1 MFYDDDAVLSHF
13 ERCSAPRLPNSIK
26 IWIWLNLQQKQGGGG
41 GRVEAICK
49 KIFPLRPLPP
59 STRMFKTCS
68 DFVTQYIV
76 MNSNKYLYKFRTC
89 ATSTNS
95 IQHAINYRHAFTDQ
109 LVSVH
114 CKMQCIVFYHKNTL
128 MLTFKRSILM
138 LNVFN
143 LAYCQASNDL
153 FDYIYYL
160 LSLLF

>member
-1 MFYDDDAVLSHF
+1 MNLVEPPTKTRWGRREAGSNMQ
-13 ERCSAPRLPNSIK
+13 ENISIT
-26 IWIWLNLQQKQGGGG
+26 
-41 GRVEAICK
+41 
-49 KIFPLRPLPP
+49 PPP